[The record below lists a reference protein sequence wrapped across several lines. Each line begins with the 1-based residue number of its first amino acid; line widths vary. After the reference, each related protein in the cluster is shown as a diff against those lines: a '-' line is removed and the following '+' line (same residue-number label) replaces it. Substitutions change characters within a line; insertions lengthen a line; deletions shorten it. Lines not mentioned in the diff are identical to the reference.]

1 MNIMKKAL
9 TVTSVIQG
17 VYCLLMLT
25 SMALL
30 GVYHFQYGEPYAEIC
45 FRIGAVL
52 FAGSVFG
59 ILIPMA
65 CEITNTATFFVRLR
79 SLTRR
84 QIIVSACIILGWAV
98 LSVLLLLASIVVFV
112 SVTGGV

>member
-1 MNIMKKAL
+1 MKKTL

-17 VYCLLMLT
+17 VYCLLLMI

-30 GVYHFQYGEPYAEIC
+30 GVYHLRYGAPSAEPC
-45 FRIGAVL
+45 FKIGAVL

-59 ILIPMA
+59 TLIPMA
-65 CEITNTATFFVRLR
+65 CEITNTITFFVRLR
-79 SLTRR
+79 HMSPR
-84 QIIVSACIILGWAV
+84 QIVTGACIILSWGI
-98 LSVLLLLASIVVFV
+98 LSVLLLLAAIVVFV

>member
-1 MNIMKKAL
+1 MKKTL

-30 GVYHFQYGEPYAEIC
+30 GVYHFQYGAPYAEIC
-45 FRIGAVL
+45 FKIGAVL

-65 CEITNTATFFVRLR
+65 CEITNTVIFFVRLKGMTVR
-79 SLTRR
+79 E
-84 QIIVSACIILGWAV
+84 IIVSACLIGAWGLLATI
-98 LSVLLLLASIVVFV
+98 LLLASIVVFV